1 MAMDQQA
8 RLYRVWLF
16 EGTRQALGGHE
27 QVLMLDLTTGPRF
40 QEAAARLDALLM
52 NLCAEDGATD
62 EQAGRYHIEVQELGG
77 TDRFRWPARRP
88 EHDDELPARLPAYAA
103 R

>member
-1 MAMDQQA
+1 VATDQQA

-40 QEAAARLDALLM
+40 QEAAARLDALLIH
-52 NLCAEDGATD
+52 LCGEDGATD
-62 EQAGRYHIEVQELGG
+62 ERVRRYHIELQELGG
-77 TDRFRWPARRP
+77 TDRFRWPAGRAV
-88 EHDDELPARLPAYAA
+88 HDDEPPVRVPAYAA